1 MVKTGILSLLR
12 ASKRSSALDTPVNV
26 GVSNADAW
34 PTKEHESLKG
44 ALKKEKFVTDL
55 MLVMQFNQINLHRD
69 SQGIASE
76 DLPNFILQHENA
88 LSYKIDGTVTNKGSL
103 YNFEQRLKK

>member
-1 MVKTGILSLLR
+1 
-12 ASKRSSALDTPVNV
+12 
-26 GVSNADAW
+26 
-34 PTKEHESLKG
+34 
-44 ALKKEKFVTDL
+44 
-55 MLVMQFNQINLHRD
+55 MQFNQINLHRD

-103 YNFEQRLKK
+103 YNFEQRLKKIKNLVVQHVQDCMVELSCVTSRQKTLFTSDQVSSGAVSHDAVLLSLIHI